1 MEAFTTTT
9 TTAALT
15 ATTTFH
21 RHPIRHIHHHGYE
34 NLYHS
39 KKIRT
44 IQYASKNS
52 KSASSSSSSN
62 NHNDQ
67 KFQKRSKSWVVIVDD
82 EESIRLSIGNYLYQ
96 AGYSVTACS
105 DAEALLEI
113 LSSVSQGFDNGDSS
127 SSARSNDRNN
137 DDGTFYEDRFPNAI
151 ICDIRIPGKG
161 MDGLELLT
169 ILKNPPSSSSA
180 ASSAIVPSRS
190 NDMQTSDW
198 DFIRQQWKRI
208 PVVLLT
214 AKSLTQDRI
223 EGYRRGADVYLSKPF
238 SPEELL
244 SILDNLI
251 ERTKILSGG
260 GSLTSSSSSM
270 GQNDND
276 DGEEKRPVSLRDLKG
291 DLLEIKG
298 LLKKKKKSRN
308 LLRGAQDRS
317 KALPSSSALV
327 PLSKSR
333 RKGNTKAY
341 GSIIPQSELDDFDE
355 HIELTTSEEE
365 ILNLISQG
373 CTNSEIAKRLGIS
386 STTKVSRTISGL
398 YTKTL
403 MKTRTE
409 LVKWGIRMGYIS
421 TE

>member
-1 MEAFTTTT
+1 MNNYSSCCVKTFSNKFKRRRILLSLFLTYTILLIVSISCSNNNNVEAFTTTT

-137 DDGTFYEDRFPNAI
+137 DDGTFYDDRFPNAI

-161 MDGLELLT
+161 MDGLELLMTGESGHESNYMIRMIWEYCLILT
-169 ILKNPPSSSSA
+169 IL
-180 ASSAIVPSRS
+180 
-190 NDMQTSDW
+190 
-198 DFIRQQWKRI
+198 
-208 PVVLLT
+208 
-214 AKSLTQDRI
+214 
-223 EGYRRGADVYLSKPF
+223 
-238 SPEELL
+238 
-244 SILDNLI
+244 
-251 ERTKILSGG
+251 
-260 GSLTSSSSSM
+260 
-270 GQNDND
+270 
-276 DGEEKRPVSLRDLKG
+276 
-291 DLLEIKG
+291 
-298 LLKKKKKSRN
+298 
-308 LLRGAQDRS
+308 
-317 KALPSSSALV
+317 
-327 PLSKSR
+327 
-333 RKGNTKAY
+333 
-341 GSIIPQSELDDFDE
+341 
-355 HIELTTSEEE
+355 
-365 ILNLISQG
+365 
-373 CTNSEIAKRLGIS
+373 
-386 STTKVSRTISGL
+386 
-398 YTKTL
+398 
-403 MKTRTE
+403 
-409 LVKWGIRMGYIS
+409 
-421 TE
+421 